1 MKYQNS
7 NPKLLLALIA
17 VTSLLPCAGF
27 AAITASSGLLNNALR
42 LEVPNVA
49 SDDRLSVTLSDFGG
63 TMFLGDIYGISGS
76 DIESIT
82 FLLRDPT
89 ETALSLSLPDASL
102 TLGDFTSINNSLEIR
117 DNTFNFASFDI
128 TSFSGTT
135 VSPALIRYQFTGT
148 LESDFG
154 LGLPPMAEVNGSFTY
169 TTPQAG
175 TPGVQSDIRFNLSS
189 FDIAAIPEPS
199 SALLLGLG
207 VAGFVVVRRRIK

>member
-42 LEVPNVA
+42 LEVPNVT
-49 SDDRLSVTLSDFGG
+49 SDDRLSITLSDFGG

-89 ETALSLSLPDASL
+89 ETTLSVSLPDASL
-102 TLGDFTSINNSLEIR
+102 TLGDFTSINNSLQIR
-117 DNTFNFASFDI
+117 DSASNFATFDI
-128 TSFSGTT
+128 TTFSGAT
-135 VSPALIRYQFTGT
+135 VSPDLIRYQFTGT
-148 LESDFG
+148 LESDFS
-154 LGLPPMAEVNGSFTY
+154 LGLPPLAEVNGSFTY

-189 FDIAAIPEPS
+189 FEIAAIPEPS
-199 SALLLGLG
+199 SALLPGLGALGL
-207 VAGFVVVRRRIK
+207 VARRRRNQ